1 MTGPDPN
8 TNSFVRVWC
17 APSRT
22 EEPRRKEKG
31 RAYLVDSRRRQRA
44 GRRRDEWRRRSTS
57 RSPPVKESQGMR
69 LRESEKGK
77 GERNRDEP
85 EALSPEGEGAREG

>member
-1 MTGPDPN
+1 
-8 TNSFVRVWC
+8 
-17 APSRT
+17 
-22 EEPRRKEKG
+22 
-31 RAYLVDSRRRQRA
+31 
-44 GRRRDEWRRRSTS
+44 
-57 RSPPVKESQGMR
+57 VKESQGMR